1 VTSRLQRLVGAALI
15 DRVPRDHQQT
25 DRAVRRRRIVVA
37 GALVAGSALLGL
49 SLATRPGDAHFYPL
63 LLGVAAVW
71 VVGGVLSGPLHLGYL
86 PFRGELRR
94 PLLTPVAIGVAAG
107 AVFLAGGSVVRLI
120 SPLRTYVAHVLD
132 HAQQGNLALVALLAL
147 ANGIGEE
154 IFFRGALF
162 AAVGRRFPV
171 RASTAV
177 YVLVTVATRNPML
190 VFAAAVMGALFG
202 LQRRASGGIL
212 APMLTHLT
220 WSMIMLFALPP
231 VIGT

>member
-1 VTSRLQRLVGAALI
+1 MYPWCSGPGAGPPAA
-15 DRVPRDHQQT
+15 
-25 DRAVRRRRIVVA
+25 RAA
-37 GALVAGSALLGL
+37 AAPGGGGGG
-49 SLATRPGDAHFYPL
+49 RPGDGRFYPL

-71 VVGGVLSGPLHLGYL
+71 VVGEHATGPQHHENI
-86 PFRGELRR
+86 PFRGQLRR
-94 PLLTPVAIGVAAG
+94 PLLTPFAIGVAAG
-107 AVFLAGGSVVRLI
+107 AVFLAGGSIVRLI
-120 SPLRTYVAHVLD
+120 GPLRTYVAHVLD
-132 HAQQGNLALVALLAL
+132 HDQQGNLALVALLAL
-147 ANGIGEE
+147 ANGAGEE

-190 VFAAAVMGALFG
+190 VFAAVLMGTLFG

-212 APMLTHLT
+212 APMVTHLT

-231 VIGT
+231 IVGT